1 MANFASNHQKRIQ
14 MPSGKYIFAQL
25 IEFLPQKYFQ
35 RLVMK
40 YEGDKYVKHFTCW
53 NQLLALMFGQ
63 LSNRESLRDLIV
75 ALDAH
80 HSKCYHLGMGKNVS
94 KSSLARANQDRDY
107 HIFEEYAY
115 YLINEARQKRATEIF
130 KLGGNIYAFD
140 STTIDLCLAVFWWAK
155 FRKKKGG
162 IKVHTLYDVET
173 QIPAFIHITEAAVHD
188 SKAMKEIPYESG
200 SYYIFDRA
208 YNNFKML
215 YKVHQIEAY
224 FVIRAK
230 KNLQYKSIKWKRR
243 LPKNV
248 LSDVT
253 IELIGFYPK
262 QYYPEQFR
270 LVRYWDEEQKRE
282 FVFLTNAMHISAL
295 QVAELYKNRWQVEL
309 FFKWLKQHLKI
320 KKFWGTT
327 ENAVRVQI
335 YSAIC
340 TYCLVAIVQ
349 HDMQLD
355 RSTYEVLQIL
365 SISLTDKT
373 LLRDLFDKTKFQND
387 KERFGPNGPSLF
399 NY

>member
-1 MANFASNHQKRIQ
+1 MNKE
-14 MPSGKYIFAQL
+14 KYVFAQL
-25 IEFLPQKYFQ
+25 ISFLNEDKFRRIVNKFQ
-35 RLVMK
+35 GNR
-40 YEGDKYVKHFTCW
+40 YIKHFTCW
-53 NQLLALMFGQ
+53 NQLLSLMFGQ
-63 LSNRESLRDLIV
+63 LSNRESLRDLII

-80 HSKCYHLGMGKNVS
+80 HSKCYHLGIGRNVS
-94 KSSLARANQDRDY
+94 RSSLSRANQDRDY

-188 SKAMKEIPYESG
+188 SKTMKEIPYESG

-215 YKVHQIEAY
+215 YKVHQIDAF
-224 FVIRAK
+224 FVVRAK

-387 KERFGPNGPSLF
+387 KERFGLNGPGLF
-399 NY
+399 DF

>member
-1 MANFASNHQKRIQ
+1 MHKDKFVFSQLVSFLDRNKFN
-14 MPSGKYIFAQL
+14 YIVRT
-25 IEFLPQKYFQ
+25 Y
-35 RLVMK
+35 R
-40 YEGDKYVKHFTCW
+40 GDKYVKHLTCW

-63 LSNRESLRDLIV
+63 LSNRESLRDLVI

-80 HSKCYHLGMGKNVS
+80 RSKCYHLGMGKNVS

-115 YLINEARQKRATEIF
+115 YLVNQARETRTTNIF
-130 KLGGNIYAFD
+130 DLSGHVYAFD
-140 STTIDLCLAVFWWAK
+140 STTIDLCLSVFWWAK
-155 FRKKKGG
+155 FRRRKGG

-173 QIPAFIHITEAAVHD
+173 QIPAFFHITEASVHD
-188 SKAMKEIPYESG
+188 SKVMKEIPYEPG

-215 YKVHQIEAY
+215 YKIHQIGAY

-230 KNLQYKSIKWKRR
+230 NNLQYRSIKWKRR
-243 LPKNV
+243 LPRNV
-248 LSDVT
+248 LSDLT
-253 IELIGFYPK
+253 IGLTGFYPK
-262 QYYPEQFR
+262 QYYPGSLR
-270 LVRYWDEEQKRE
+270 LVRYWDELQQRE
-282 FVFLTNAMHISAL
+282 FVFLTNATHISAL

-327 ENAVRVQI
+327 ENAVRIQI
-335 YSAIC
+335 YAAIC

-349 HDMQLD
+349 HDMKLE

-373 LLRDLFDKTKFQND
+373 NLRELFSKTKFQND
-387 KERFGPNGPSLF
+387 KERNRLNGPNLF
-399 NY
+399 NF